1 MATRVAN
8 TVLVR
13 SLDDWSTLME
23 LSTSERGQW
32 DNLKKLGVVQ
42 FYTKQ
47 QAAEARRLI

>member
-1 MATRVAN
+1 MATRLAD

-13 SLDDWSTLME
+13 SLEDWSTLME
-23 LSTSERGQW
+23 LSSSRRGTW
-32 DNLKKLGVVQ
+32 DNLKKVGVIQ

>member
-8 TVLVR
+8 TVLVQ

-32 DNLKKLGVVQ
+32 DNLKKLGVIQ

>member
-1 MATRVAN
+1 MATRSHN

-13 SLDDWSTLME
+13 SLEDWSTLME

-32 DNLKKLGVVQ
+32 DNLKKVGVIQ

-47 QAAEARRLI
+47 QAVEARRLI